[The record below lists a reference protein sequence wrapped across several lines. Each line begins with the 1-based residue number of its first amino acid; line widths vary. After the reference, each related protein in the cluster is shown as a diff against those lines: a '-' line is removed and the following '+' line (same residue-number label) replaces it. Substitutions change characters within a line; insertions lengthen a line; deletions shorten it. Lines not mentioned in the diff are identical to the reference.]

1 MMLHMSSSYNLC
13 FPCRFTRN
21 ALSQLQLPVLT
32 RFSSNALM
40 IQSLIRHKD
49 AILKAVASEDFV
61 QAAVKAAKKAPR
73 DTPSEEGVHPAL
85 AEAEELLQEGDS
97 LFNKAS
103 CPSELSGRFAGVWK
117 NVNSAE
123 FWAALQVCFYAFLA
137 QSLCVCTSVNKCTY
151 LGEYAAGVLGHEPCS
166 IGVHNCA
173 GFRLCNTI
181 GCSSCLADNVH
192 RRKAVLDK
200 EVS

>member
-1 MMLHMSSSYNLC
+1 MSPSYNLC

-21 ALSQLQLPVLT
+21 ALSLLQLPVLT

-40 IQSLIRHKD
+40 IQSLVRHKD
-49 AILKAVASEDFV
+49 AILKAIASEDFV

-85 AEAEELLQEGDS
+85 AEAEELLQGGDS

-117 NVNSAE
+117 NINSAE
-123 FWAALQVCFYAFLA
+123 FWAALQVCFYGFFGTI
-137 QSLCVCTSVNKCTY
+137 SVCLYFSEQVY
-151 LGEYAAGVLGHEPCS
+151 L
-166 IGVHNCA
+166 
-173 GFRLCNTI
+173 FR
-181 GCSSCLADNVH
+181 
-192 RRKAVLDK
+192 
-200 EVS
+200 